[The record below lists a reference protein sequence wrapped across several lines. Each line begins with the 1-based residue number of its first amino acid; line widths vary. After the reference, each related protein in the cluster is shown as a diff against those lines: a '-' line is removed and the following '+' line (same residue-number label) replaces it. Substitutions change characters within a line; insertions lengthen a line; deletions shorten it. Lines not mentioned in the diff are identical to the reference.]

1 MRILLLIWCPSV
13 NTTQWEKWLG
23 CCCCCWF
30 LFKGYKWIVSLFIG
44 LKWLITFQF
53 IWLGKRAMSLVSIS
67 YELQSHSV
75 HKYTTTNNTWTDEQ
89 MNVIHLTN
97 WLASS
102 HSSVFGLCDSLN
114 NECNAIAPSRIN
126 AKKKQ
131 QSKQQ
136 QHQLL
141 AIKINT
147 FHLQMIML
155 CKQCTDPLVLCYS
168 FSIVSIIV
176 SISVGSVCLLHA
188 FDAFN

>member
-1 MRILLLIWCPSV
+1 MQKYYKISCNRKQFVQTQLLFIASKACEYIQYPDKSQPASYKCVFYCLSGV
-13 NTTQWEKWLG
+13 QASTLHSEKNDLVVAVVVVV
-23 CCCCCWF
+23 

-131 QSKQQ
+131 Q
-136 QHQLL
+136 
-141 AIKINT
+141 
-147 FHLQMIML
+147 
-155 CKQCTDPLVLCYS
+155 
-168 FSIVSIIV
+168 
-176 SISVGSVCLLHA
+176 
-188 FDAFN
+188 